1 MAVIRNMRSMLDAD
15 SPEMALVRDSSAAE
29 TAPVEVTAPEP
40 TDETRARTLQLN
52 TDPAPTGGVAAE
64 APAAKTIPASIQ
76 VQVAP
81 AEPVQTPAAPP
92 AQEVELAAGAQ
103 GAPAAETVEEHDSAR
118 PHYLK
123 LVRKEMRL
131 FPDQSVDLKILTMQI
146 HNAKYGQGER
156 ITDNTLVRVAI
167 DLLLQRKDE
176 LHGNTEQELRD
187 SLGLP
192 PRY

>member
-1 MAVIRNMRSMLDAD
+1 MLNTD
-15 SPEMALVRDSSAAE
+15 SPEMALVRDSSAANPAVVDE
-29 TAPVEVTAPEP
+29 AVAEHPEEPQAQAAPLKVE
-40 TDETRARTLQLN
+40 
-52 TDPAPTGGVAAE
+52 PAPAGGVGAVEPAAE
-64 APAAKTIPASIQ
+64 SVPAPIP
-76 VQVAP
+76 VQDVP
-81 AEPVQTPAAPP
+81 AEPVQLAAAPP
-92 AQEVELAAGAQ
+92 APEVVAAPIAQVAQEPEV
-103 GAPAAETVEEHDSAR
+103 AAEHESAR

-146 HNAKYGQGER
+146 HNAKFGQGER

-176 LHGNTEQELRD
+176 LHGSTEQELRD